1 MRSGGRRKSIFF
13 IVLGV
18 CLVAGVV
25 ALNVGWIILNWREAG
40 LLIAGLV
47 IFPLI
52 LTGVVLNTIFLVRE
66 IRRNEQHEAFINAV
80 THELKTPV
88 ASMKLYL
95 QTLQNRAVDEDKRQ
109 EFYRVMVQD
118 SDRLQGTIEQ
128 VLRAGRLGAT
138 LRRASPMPVD
148 LGEVVEECLALA
160 RTRHHLPPEALT
172 GTIRHVN
179 GAVFQVL
186 GDEEDLTAMVS
197 NLIDNAIKYS
207 GPKIQVAV
215 ELEQADPATATLRVR
230 DQGIGISQSERKRI
244 FKRFYRIPGAMS
256 TRVKGTGLG
265 LFIVRSVVARH
276 GGKVFVE
283 SDGAGQG
290 STFIVQL
297 PVVEQLQPQAAR

>member
-1 MRSGGRRKSIFF
+1 MRSGGRRKSIAFF
-13 IVLGV
+13 IILGV
-18 CLVAGVV
+18 CLVAAAV
-25 ALNVGWIILNWREAG
+25 ALNVSWIILNWRQAG
-40 LLIAGLV
+40 LLIAGLIV
-47 IFPLI
+47 FPLLI
-52 LTGVVLNTIFLVRE
+52 TGVVLNTIFLVRE

-95 QTLQNRAVDEDKRQ
+95 QTLQNRTVDEAKRQ
-109 EFYRVMVQD
+109 EFYGAMLQD

-128 VLRAGRLGAT
+128 VLRAGQLGAK

-148 LGEVVEECLALA
+148 FGAVVEECVALA
-160 RTRHHLPPEALT
+160 RTRHHLPPEAVT
-172 GTIRHVN
+172 GNIRHVA
-179 GAVFQVL
+179 GESFQVL
-186 GDEEDLTAMVS
+186 GDEEDLKAMVS

-207 GPKIQVAV
+207 GAKVNVTVEVEQV
-215 ELEQADPATATLRVR
+215 EPATVTLRVR

-276 GGKVFVE
+276 GGKVSVE
-283 SDGAGQG
+283 SDGPGQG

-297 PVVEQLQPQAAR
+297 PVVEQQRAPR